1 MKIFKAIIA
10 TVMVM
15 AIMLGTV
22 NVAMA
27 EMYKKPAEAVV
38 ISTNVSIREKTN
50 ENADRIARLS
60 NGDKVNIVG
69 ESGRWYIIDM
79 STFNQPELNGKLG
92 YALKQYFLKNPK
104 WITLTADETYLWAD
118 PWGSG
123 ISNGSKSKGAKMLVL
138 METNDW
144 FVVQTRDDSAGSSFI
159 KKSDV
164 YQSGNTSNGTN
175 NFVPGT
181 TQNGYG
187 AGTYMV
193 KCDTLGVYPYP
204 DDNVER
210 VDFIHYGDIVTV
222 LSFGEYFTKIKHSIG
237 GIQCECYVH
246 SQHLI
251 KIAD

>member
-15 AIMLGTV
+15 AIMLGMVST
-22 NVAMA
+22 ASAA
-27 EMYKKPAEAVV
+27 EMYKKPVEAVV
-38 ISTNVSIREKTN
+38 ISTNVSIRERTQ

-60 NGDKVNIVG
+60 NGDIVNIVG

-79 STFNQPELNGKLG
+79 STFNQPELKGKLG

-144 FVVQTRDDSAGSSFI
+144 YVVQTRDDSAGSSFI
-159 KKSDV
+159 RKSDV
-164 YQSGNTSNGTN
+164 NGNSNGSSIII
-175 NFVPGT
+175 PGA

-193 KCDTLGVYPYP
+193 NCNTLGVYPYP

-210 VDFIHYGDIVTV
+210 VDFLHYGDIVTV
-222 LSFGEYFTKIKHSIG
+222 LSKGDYFTKIKHAVNG
-237 GIQCECYVH
+237 VPCECYVH

-251 KIAD
+251 KVAD

>member
-15 AIMLGTV
+15 AIMFSTV
-22 NVAMA
+22 TVAMA
-27 EMYKKPAEAVV
+27 ETKYYKQPAEAVV
-38 ISTNVSIREKTN
+38 ISTNVSVRERMN

-79 STFNQPELNGKLG
+79 STFNQPELIGVYG

-118 PWGSG
+118 PWGTG
-123 ISNGSKSKGAKMLVL
+123 ISNGSKSKGTKMLVL
-138 METNDW
+138 METAEW
-144 FVVQTRDDSAGSSFI
+144 YVVQTRDNSAGSSFI

-164 YQSGNTSNGTN
+164 YQNGNTSTGTN
-175 NFVPGT
+175 VIVPSVQ
-181 TQNGYG
+181 QNG

-210 VDFIHYGDIVTV
+210 VDFIHYGDIVNV
-222 LSFGEYFTKIKHSIG
+222 LSVGDYFTKIKHEIN
-237 GIQCECYVH
+237 GISCECYVH
-246 SQHLI
+246 SVHLI
-251 KIAD
+251 KVAE